1 MLALANLIAVALGYL
16 RPALFIGAVA
26 VTAVCGLDWLVRTR
40 RINPFNGVARFFR
53 NSVEPLMAPIER
65 RLVRAGGVPSHA
77 PWWMLGAL
85 VIGGIVVLSLLEFV
99 QHQLADASLAA
110 SGGTGALVRLAV
122 SWAFGVLR
130 LSVLVRV
137 IVSWLPI
144 SPYRWFVRWAFVL
157 SEPMLRPLRAVIPP
171 LGPMDVTPVAAYF
184 LLVLLEWFV
193 LGPR

>member
-26 VTAVCGLDWLVRTR
+26 VTGVCVLDWLVRTR
-40 RINPFNGVARFFR
+40 RISPFNGVARFFR

-99 QHQLADASLAA
+99 QHQLADVSLAS

-122 SWAFGVLR
+122 SWAFGVLK